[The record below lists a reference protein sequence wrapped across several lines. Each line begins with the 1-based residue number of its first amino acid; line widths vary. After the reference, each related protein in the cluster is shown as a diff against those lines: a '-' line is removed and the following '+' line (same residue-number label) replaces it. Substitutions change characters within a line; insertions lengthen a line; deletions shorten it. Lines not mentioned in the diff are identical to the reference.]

1 MPMYSE
7 IALAHMTQPR
17 NVGPPE
23 GEYLTGQAGEPGDG
37 PWVRLYLRV
46 EEFRGPGKKSRHII
60 EKAGYHTYGCPA
72 TIASASAVCEL
83 VTGKSTEAALEIT
96 QEDVLLALGDL
107 PEGKRDRPYL
117 ALAALKKGIEKIGS
131 KERSPR

>member
-46 EEFRGPGKKSRHII
+46 NEFRGPGKKVVTLSKRRVII
-60 EKAGYHTYGCPA
+60 HTDALRQLRVPA
-72 TIASASAVCEL
+72 WFASW
-83 VTGKSTEAALEIT
+83 
-96 QEDVLLALGDL
+96 
-107 PEGKRDRPYL
+107 
-117 ALAALKKGIEKIGS
+117 
-131 KERSPR
+131 

>member
-1 MPMYSE
+1 M
-7 IALAHMTQPR
+7 
-17 NVGPPE
+17 
-23 GEYLTGQAGEPGDG
+23 
-37 PWVRLYLRV
+37 
-46 EEFRGPGKKSRHII
+46 
-60 EKAGYHTYGCPA
+60 
-72 TIASASAVCEL
+72 VCEL